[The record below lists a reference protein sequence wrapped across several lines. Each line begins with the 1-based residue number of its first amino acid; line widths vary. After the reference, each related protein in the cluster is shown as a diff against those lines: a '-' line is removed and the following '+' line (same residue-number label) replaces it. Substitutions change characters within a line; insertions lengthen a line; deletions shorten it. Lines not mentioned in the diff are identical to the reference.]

1 MCCAEESRSKGID
14 LDYESN
20 TWLQGYRWTC
30 QVAWYPRR
38 FVWKT
43 MDPYKRWFF
52 KSANFYENHWVLD
65 IFCCFSGNKRS
76 QAISRTGWPVE
87 SSNRRISGPA
97 VPSQLLHQPLA
108 MIKSGNTRMVLRKG
122 PMSESHFLSH
132 PMDLIFLRSLGW
144 PQKKRL
150 YIGDISVFFQ

>member
-65 IFCCFSGNKRS
+65 VFVGFFRQQTVSGNF
-76 QAISRTGWPVE
+76 QNWMAQVE
-87 SSNRRISGPA
+87 SSDRRISGPA

-150 YIGDISVFFQ
+150 YIYI